1 MSSLK
6 FIMDVD
12 VDHEDPH
19 RDKKGVG
26 SFATTSGTRVP
37 DPSAYQ
43 RQASPSGQGTLGN
56 TSSPLIPATRSVIST
71 ATTATTRPYTSPTA
85 ISAIIEGP
93 PPSLPPP
100 PPPPPPQ
107 APQTQF
113 VTITLPSRQSSA
125 EAGTPQ
131 TGSTDTQP
139 GPTEATSLSARPA
152 ALRRHSTT
160 SASTMDQH
168 GYSPLSPMRMGTTG
182 GPGRAA
188 SLGGFVD
195 SSGQASSVAN
205 RPLQPQTHLES
216 PIRLTPITGR
226 ISRARKG
233 QPVHVCDV
241 CRPAKT
247 FTRAEHLRRHQLSH
261 GTPQYSCLVPGCD
274 RTFHRADLLARHQQ
288 KHQEGDSA
296 LAPSRPSRDQSPSGG
311 PGRRATT
318 YTANTSNVTLRQA
331 PSSGASQTTSGSG
344 SGAGAPTGAAP
355 NDAPSTPNINNTR
368 LHHGFD
374 SSPAGNLSSQVSPFD
389 VSRRF
394 SIDAGPRRVSQD
406 FNSAYT
412 LSPSAQDNPTI
423 RYSTVPTAYDSV
435 PTQITFN
442 PVNYQAP
449 REVRQLC
456 VVTEGL
462 SGSSSSLHVPEAGLP
477 DLSLSPMYQ
486 SSTDGSTYSTPS
498 DPRALNAPWAVPR
511 QSSPQLY
518 PALNVET
525 TSSGAWA
532 APYVYSQGQNSPGSI
547 VSPPLFSAYPEFG
560 HPYGNFLDESIVPY
574 PAMDQADHL
583 QLAMDESSTPASS
596 FPRGNQGRGD
606 SLPSG
611 MEMRNGSLLGGLV
624 APVPVMSADRVGMNS
639 GLARQK
645 PMMTVAPSP
654 SITASSGGGFSSNGA
669 GFGFGSGDDGS
680 AGPNGFANSRIRSG
694 CANASVSLTSPLP
707 RHIHNAM
714 PAYEDV
720 YWDSLGPEYPFVHRR
735 MSDEAGDMILRSA
748 MAAVGAQCLDG
759 LAHRARSSILHKHAW
774 EEVRRIPKWNLQ
786 TMQAIIL
793 CEYLARFRGKR
804 LVHQPSKPFEN
815 LYSREQRCSDQFQAI
830 DQVHSLFDPALTAQS
845 NPHISA
851 QTRWR
856 NWLAKE
862 SYRRL
867 ASSCFVLDVHAS
879 FYHQT
884 SRTRDFN
891 TSEPGSAPP
900 LAFTGPSQALWD
912 ASSAEEWDAI
922 LSANPAAGMP
932 MPMPHSEAVAAMLP
946 EDGSSMATR
955 NGPQRSFDQFLILA
969 AETLRLPKRVLGSGG
984 SNRNYT
990 TQSGSIPPPHSEASN
1005 GWKLPDQT
1013 SLATGSDQF
1022 TAQPV
1027 SYSAAFQVE
1036 ERIAKLFRYSPIAN
1050 TYLALHHTP
1059 LHELLAVTGSPGNF
1073 HHKNLPYQQGRV
1085 RQWTAS
1091 LKALDSNLSKTAGH
1105 FDKSASRAVVYAARA
1120 LADFLSTP
1128 SSGRP
1133 TIGALTDYWGIFV
1146 CTLICWACGTG
1157 AAAGVDGSI
1166 SNDPNAS
1173 SEQDAREW
1181 LHLTASLQPTDDA
1194 AVDTLVQ
1201 DGRWA
1206 GVIGLARRQ
1215 IELDCSASS
1224 SGNIIADV
1232 LAVLTRLDGDRREMF

>member
-19 RDKKGVG
+19 RDKKAAG

-43 RQASPSGQGTLGN
+43 RQASPSGQGTLGT
-56 TSSPLIPATRSVIST
+56 TSSPLIPVTRSILSA
-71 ATTATTRPYTSPTA
+71 ATTATTRSYTTPTA

-100 PPPPPPQ
+100 PPPPSR
-107 APQTQF
+107 TQL

-125 EAGTPQ
+125 ETGTHQ
-131 TGSTDTQP
+131 TGSTDSQP
-139 GPTEATSLSARPA
+139 GPTEANSLSARPA

-168 GYSPLSPMRMGTTG
+168 GYSPLSPMRMGPRG

-195 SSGQASSVAN
+195 SSGQASSVPN

-233 QPVHVCDV
+233 QPVHVCDI

-247 FTRAEHLRRHQLSH
+247 FTRAEHLRRHQLGH
-261 GTPQYSCLVPGCD
+261 GTPQFPCLVPGCD
-274 RTFHRADLLARHQQ
+274 RAFHRADLLARHQQ

-296 LAPSRPSRDQSPSGG
+296 PAPSRPSRDQSPSGG
-311 PGRRATT
+311 PGRRAMT
-318 YTANTSNVTLRQA
+318 YPANTSNVTLRQG
-331 PSSGASQTTSGSG
+331 PSSGASQTTPGSG
-344 SGAGAPTGAAP
+344 SGPGAPTGAAP
-355 NDAPSTPNINNTR
+355 NDTPSTPNINHNR
-368 LHHGFD
+368 LHHTFD
-374 SSPAGNLSSQVSPFD
+374 SSPAGNPSSQVSPLD
-389 VSRRF
+389 VSKRF
-394 SIDAGPRRVSQD
+394 SIDAGPRRISQD

-423 RYSTVPTAYDSV
+423 RYCPVPTTYEAV
-435 PTQITFN
+435 PTQISFN

-462 SGSSSSLHVPEAGLP
+462 SGSSLHVPDAGIP

-498 DPRALNAPWAVPR
+498 DPRAMNAPWAVPR
-511 QSSPQLY
+511 QSSPQMY
-518 PALNVET
+518 PALSVET
-525 TSSGAWA
+525 TSSGPWTT
-532 APYVYSQGQNSPGSI
+532 PFVYSQGQNSPSSI
-547 VSPPLFSAYPEFG
+547 VSPPMFSAYSEFG
-560 HPYGNFLDESIVPY
+560 HPYNGGFLDESIGPY
-574 PAMDQADHL
+574 PAMDQADHF
-583 QLAMDESSTPASS
+583 QLAIDENSTPASS
-596 FPRGNQGRGD
+596 FSRGNENQGD

-611 MEMRNGSLLGGLV
+611 VEMRNRSLLGGLV
-624 APVPVMSADRVGMNS
+624 APVPVLPADHVGMNS
-639 GLARQK
+639 SLARQK

-654 SITASSGGGFSSNGA
+654 SIITSSGGGFSSSHGA
-669 GFGFGSGDDGS
+669 SFGFGSGDDSG
-680 AGPNGFANSRIRSG
+680 AGPHGFANSRIRSG
-694 CANASVSLTSPLP
+694 CASAPISLTSSLP
-707 RHIHNAM
+707 RHIHNVM
-714 PAYEDV
+714 PTYEDV
-720 YWDSLGPEYPFVHRR
+720 YWDSLDPEYPFVHRR
-735 MSDEAGDMILRSA
+735 MSDEADDDVLRSA

-759 LAHRARSSILHKHAW
+759 LEHRVRSSILHKHAW

-786 TMQAIIL
+786 TMQAILL
-793 CEYLARFRGKR
+793 CEYLARFRGNR

-815 LYSREQRCSDQFQAI
+815 LYSRAI
-830 DQVHSLFDPALTAQS
+830 NQVHSLFDAALTAQS
-845 NPHISA
+845 NPHLSA
-851 QTRWR
+851 QNRWR

-879 FYHQT
+879 LYHQT

-891 TSEPGSAPP
+891 MLEPGTAPP
-900 LAFTGPSQALWD
+900 LTFTGPSQALWD

-922 LSANPAAGMP
+922 LNANPAAGTPIP
-932 MPMPHSEAVAAMLP
+932 MPPSETVAATLP
-946 EDGSSMATR
+946 EDGSSMSAR
-955 NGPQRSFDQFLILA
+955 SGPQRSFDQFLILA
-969 AETLRLPKRVLGSGG
+969 TETLRLPKRVLGSGIP
-984 SNRNYT
+984 NRTPLATSSGQFT
-990 TQSGSIPPPHSEASN
+990 TQ
-1005 GWKLPDQT
+1005 L
-1013 SLATGSDQF
+1013 
-1022 TAQPV
+1022 V
-1027 SYSAAFQVE
+1027 SCSAAFKVE
-1036 ERIAKLFRYSPIAN
+1036 DRIAKLFRYSPIAN

-1091 LKALDSNLSKTAGH
+1091 LEVLDSNLPKTAEH
-1105 FDKSASRAVVYAARA
+1105 FDKSASRAVVYATRA
-1120 LADFLSTP
+1120 LAEFLSTP
-1128 SSGRP
+1128 YTGRA
-1133 TIGALTDYWGIFV
+1133 TIGAFTDYWGIFV
-1146 CTLICWACGTG
+1146 CTLICWACGNRV
-1157 AAAGVDGSI
+1157 AAAANGSVSDNTI
-1166 SNDPNAS
+1166 AS
-1173 SEQDAREW
+1173 SEQEAREW

-1194 AVDTLVQ
+1194 AINTVAQ

-1215 IELDCSASS
+1215 IEQDCSANS

-1232 LAVLTRLDGDRREMF
+1232 LAVLTRLDADRRKMF

>member
-19 RDKKGVG
+19 RDKKGAG

-43 RQASPSGQGTLGN
+43 RQASPSGQGTLGT
-56 TSSPLIPATRSVIST
+56 TSPPLIPVTRSILST
-71 ATTATTRPYTSPTA
+71 VTTATTRSYTIPTA

-100 PPPPPPQ
+100 QPR
-107 APQTQF
+107 TQL

-125 EAGTPQ
+125 EAGTHQ
-131 TGSTDTQP
+131 TGSTDSQP
-139 GPTEATSLSARPA
+139 GSTEASSLSARPA

-160 SASTMDQH
+160 SASIMDQH
-168 GYSPLSPMRMGTTG
+168 SYSPLSPMRMGARG

-195 SSGQASSVAN
+195 SSGQASSVPN

-233 QPVHVCDV
+233 QPVHVCDI

-247 FTRAEHLRRHQLSH
+247 FTRAEHLRRHQLGH
-261 GTPQYSCLVPGCD
+261 GTPQFPCLVPGCD
-274 RTFHRADLLARHQQ
+274 RAFHRADLLARHQQ

-296 LAPSRPSRDQSPSGG
+296 PAPSRPRDPSPSGG
-311 PGRRATT
+311 PGRQPTT
-318 YTANTSNVTLRQA
+318 YPANTSNVTLRQG
-331 PSSGASQTTSGSG
+331 PSSGTSQTTSGSR
-344 SGAGAPTGAAP
+344 SGTGAPTGAAP
-355 NDAPSTPNINNTR
+355 NDTPSTPNINHTR
-368 LHHGFD
+368 LHQAFG
-374 SSPAGNLSSQVSPFD
+374 SSPTGNPSSKVSPFD
-389 VSRRF
+389 VSKRF
-394 SIDAGPRRVSQD
+394 SIDAGSRRISQD

-423 RYSTVPTAYDSV
+423 RYTPVPTTYDPV
-435 PTQITFN
+435 PSQISFN
-442 PVNYQAP
+442 TVNYQAP

-462 SGSSSSLHVPEAGLP
+462 SGTSPSLHVPDAGIP
-477 DLSLSPMYQ
+477 DLLSPMYQ

-498 DPRALNAPWAVPR
+498 DPRAMNAPWAVPR

-518 PALNVET
+518 PPLSVET
-525 TSSGAWA
+525 TSSGPWA
-532 APYVYSQGQNSPGSI
+532 PPYVYSQGQNSPTSI
-547 VSPPLFSAYPEFG
+547 VSPPMFSAYPEFG
-560 HPYGNFLDESIVPY
+560 HSYTGFLDESIGSY
-574 PAMDQADHL
+574 PAIDQAEHL
-583 QLAMDESSTPASS
+583 QLAMDENTTPASS
-596 FPRGNQGRGD
+596 FPRGNESQGD

-611 MEMRNGSLLGGLV
+611 VEMRNGSLMGGLV
-624 APVPVMSADRVGMNS
+624 APMPVMPADHVGMNS
-639 GLARQK
+639 GLSHQK

-654 SITASSGGGFSSNGA
+654 SITASSGGGFSSSHGA
-669 GFGFGSGDDGS
+669 GFGFGSGDDGI
-680 AGPNGFANSRIRSG
+680 AGPNGFASSRIRSG
-694 CANASVSLTSPLP
+694 CASAPVSLTSPLP

-714 PAYEDV
+714 PTYEDV
-720 YWDSLGPEYPFVHRR
+720 YWDSLDPEYPFVHRR
-735 MSDEAGDMILRSA
+735 MSHEAGDDVLRSA

-759 LAHRARSSILHKHAW
+759 LEHRVRSSILHKHAW

-815 LYSREQRCSDQFQAI
+815 LYSRRYSDQFQAI
-830 DQVHSLFDPALTAQS
+830 DQVHSLFDGALTAQS
-845 NPHISA
+845 NPHLSA
-851 QTRWR
+851 QNRWR

-867 ASSCFVLDVHAS
+867 ASSCFVLDIHAS
-879 FYHQT
+879 LYHQT

-891 TSEPGSAPP
+891 MLEPGSAPP
-900 LAFTGPSQALWD
+900 LTFTGPSQALWD

-922 LSANPAAGMP
+922 LNANPAAGTPIP
-932 MPMPHSEAVAAMLP
+932 MPPSESVAAMLP
-946 EDGSSMATR
+946 EDGSSMAART
-955 NGPQRSFDQFLILA
+955 GPQRSFDQFLILA
-969 AETLRLPKRVLGSGG
+969 TETLRLPKRILGSGS
-984 SNRNYT
+984 SNRSYIN
-990 TQSGSIPPPHSEASN
+990 QSSSNTLPHSETSSD
-1005 GWKLPDQT
+1005 WKLLDQT
-1013 SLATGSDQF
+1013 PVATGSDKF
-1022 TAQPV
+1022 TAQLV

-1036 ERIAKLFRYSPIAN
+1036 DRIAKLFCYSPIAN

-1059 LHELLAVTGSPGNF
+1059 LHELLAVAGSPWNF
-1073 HHKNLPYQQGRV
+1073 HQKNLPYQQGRV

-1091 LKALDSNLSKTAGH
+1091 LEALDSNFSKTAGH

-1120 LADFLSTP
+1120 LAEFLSTP
-1128 SSGRP
+1128 TTGRA
-1133 TIGALTDYWGIFV
+1133 TIGAFTDYWGIFV
-1146 CTLICWACGTG
+1146 CTLICWACG
-1157 AAAGVDGSI
+1157 ARVASDSI
-1166 SNDPNAS
+1166 CENPIVS
-1173 SEQDAREW
+1173 SEQEAREW
-1181 LHLTASLQPTDDA
+1181 LHLTASLKPTDDA
-1194 AVDTLVQ
+1194 AINTLIQ

-1206 GVIGLARRQ
+1206 GVIGMARRQ
-1215 IELDCSASS
+1215 IEQDCSTNS

-1232 LAVLTRLDGDRREMF
+1232 LAVLTRLDGDRRKIFRET

>member
-19 RDKKGVG
+19 RDKKAAE

-43 RQASPSGQGTLGN
+43 RQASPSGQGNLGT
-56 TSSPLIPATRSVIST
+56 TSPPLIPVTRSIIST
-71 ATTATTRPYTSPTA
+71 ATTATTRSYTSPTA

-93 PPSLPPP
+93 PPPPP
-100 PPPPPPQ
+100 PPPR
-107 APQTQF
+107 TQLR
-113 VTITLPSRQSSA
+113 TITLPSRQLSA
-125 EAGTPQ
+125 EAGSYQ
-131 TGSTDTQP
+131 TGSSDSQS

-160 SASTMDQH
+160 SARTMDQH
-168 GYSPLSPMRMGTTG
+168 SYSPLSPMRMGARG

-195 SSGQASSVAN
+195 SSGQASSSVPN

-233 QPVHVCDV
+233 QPVHVCDI

-247 FTRAEHLRRHQLSH
+247 FTRAEHLRRHQLGH
-261 GTPQYSCLVPGCD
+261 GTPQFPCLVPGCD
-274 RTFHRADLLARHQQ
+274 RAFHRADLLVRHQQ

-296 LAPSRPSRDQSPSGG
+296 PTPSRPNRDQSPSGG

-318 YTANTSNVTLRQA
+318 YPANTSNVTLRQG

-344 SGAGAPTGAAP
+344 SGPGAATEAAP
-355 NDAPSTPNINNTR
+355 NDTPSTPNINHTR
-368 LHHGFD
+368 LHHAFD
-374 SSPAGNLSSQVSPFD
+374 SSPAGNPSSQASPFD
-389 VSRRF
+389 VSKRF
-394 SIDAGPRRVSQD
+394 SIDAGPRRISQD

-423 RYSTVPTAYDSV
+423 RYTTVPTTYDPV
-435 PTQITFN
+435 PSQISFN

-449 REVRQLC
+449 REARQLC

-462 SGSSSSLHVPEAGLP
+462 SGPSSSLHVPDAGIP

-511 QSSPQLY
+511 QSSPQMY
-518 PALNVET
+518 PALSVET
-525 TSSGAWA
+525 TSSGTWTT
-532 APYVYSQGQNSPGSI
+532 PYVYSQGQTSPSSI
-547 VSPPLFSAYPEFG
+547 VSPPMFSAYSEFG
-560 HPYGNFLDESIVPY
+560 HPYGSFIDESIGPY
-574 PAMDQADHL
+574 PAMNQADHL
-583 QLAMDESSTPASS
+583 QLAMDENSTRASN
-596 FPRGNQGRGD
+596 FPRGNESQGD

-611 MEMRNGSLLGGLV
+611 VEIRNRSLMGGLV
-624 APVPVMSADRVGMNS
+624 APVPVMPADHVGMNS
-639 GLARQK
+639 GFVRQK

-654 SITASSGGGFSSNGA
+654 SITASSGGGGFSSSHGT

-680 AGPNGFANSRIRSG
+680 VGPNGFANSRIRSG
-694 CANASVSLTSPLP
+694 CASGPISLTSPLP

-714 PAYEDV
+714 PTYEDV
-720 YWDSLGPEYPFVHRR
+720 YWDNLDPEYPFIHRR
-735 MSDEAGDMILRSA
+735 MSDEAGDDVLRSA

-759 LAHRARSSILHKHAW
+759 LEHRVRSNILHKHAW

-786 TMQAIIL
+786 TMQAILL

-804 LVHQPSKPFEN
+804 LIHQPSKPFEN
-815 LYSREQRCSDQFQAI
+815 LYSRAI
-830 DQVHSLFDPALTAQS
+830 NQVHSLFDAALTAQS
-845 NPHISA
+845 NPQLSA
-851 QTRWR
+851 QNRWR

-867 ASSCFVLDVHAS
+867 ASSCFVLDIHAS
-879 FYHQT
+879 LYHQT

-891 TSEPGSAPP
+891 MLEVGSAPP
-900 LAFTGPSQALWD
+900 LTFTGPSQDLWD
-912 ASSAEEWDAI
+912 ARSAEEWDAI
-922 LSANPAAGMP
+922 LNSNPAAGTP
-932 MPMPHSEAVAAMLP
+932 MPMPPSETVAAMLP
-946 EDGSSMATR
+946 EDGSSMAAR

-969 AETLRLPKRVLGSGG
+969 TETLRLPKRVLGRGLSDH
-984 SNRNYT
+984 T
-990 TQSGSIPPPHSEASN
+990 
-1005 GWKLPDQT
+1005 L
-1013 SLATGSDQF
+1013 LATGSDQF
-1022 TAQPV
+1022 TTQLV

-1036 ERIAKLFRYSPIAN
+1036 DRIAKLFRYSPIAN

-1073 HHKNLPYQQGRV
+1073 HHKNLPYQQGRI

-1091 LKALDSNLSKTAGH
+1091 LKTLDSNFSKTAGH
-1105 FDKSASRAVVYAARA
+1105 FDKSALRAVVYATRA
-1120 LADFLSTP
+1120 LAEFLSN
-1128 SSGRP
+1128 SS
-1133 TIGALTDYWGIFV
+1133 TVKSTVGAFTDYWGIFV
-1146 CTLICWACGTG
+1146 CTLICWACGTR
-1157 AAAGVDGSI
+1157 AAAAVDGSI
-1166 SNDPNAS
+1166 GDRPIAT
-1173 SEQDAREW
+1173 SEQEAREW

-1194 AVDTLVQ
+1194 AINTLVQ

-1206 GVIGLARRQ
+1206 GVIDLARRQ
-1215 IELDCSASS
+1215 IEQDCSARS

-1232 LAVLTRLDGDRREMF
+1232 LAVLKRLDGDRRKMF